1 MPTNRQET
9 DFAKVMKDN
18 VDEVKMSTTSLDSAI
33 EWMQSQLD
41 PDDVFTEK
49 QLENWA
55 ESNGYTKDLS

>member
-1 MPTNRQET
+1 
-9 DFAKVMKDN
+9 
-18 VDEVKMSTTSLDSAI
+18 MSTTSLDSAI

-55 ESNGYTKDLS
+55 ESNGYTKD

>member
-49 QLENWA
+49 QLENWV
-55 ESNGYTKDLS
+55 ESNGYTKD

>member
-9 DFAKVMKDN
+9 DFAKVIKDN

-55 ESNGYTKDLS
+55 ESNGYTKD

>member
-49 QLENWA
+49 KLENWA
-55 ESNGYTKDLS
+55 ESNGYTKD

>member
-55 ESNGYTKDLS
+55 ESNGYTKD

>member
-1 MPTNRQET
+1 MPTNIQET

-55 ESNGYTKDLS
+55 ESNGYTKD

>member
-1 MPTNRQET
+1 
-9 DFAKVMKDN
+9 MKDN

-55 ESNGYTKDLS
+55 ESNGYTKD

>member
-49 QLENWA
+49 RLENWA
-55 ESNGYTKDLS
+55 ESNGYTKD

>member
-33 EWMQSQLD
+33 EWMQSQLA

-55 ESNGYTKDLS
+55 ESNGYTKD

>member
-49 QLENWA
+49 QLSNWA
-55 ESNGYTKDLS
+55 ESNGYTKD